1 MVSAS
6 SSCLDQLITIKIQ
19 TSYFVAMKA
28 GSQIC
33 KEKKE
38 IYNNLQEI

>member
-28 GSQIC
+28 GSQIY